1 MFSVTINDFSLLLF
15 FDINRS
21 NLYVAL
27 LITYLVIINTSISK
41 CEFFISVKF
50 VCEREIID
58 HIE

>member
-1 MFSVTINDFSLLLF
+1 MFSITINDFSLVLF

-50 VCEREIID
+50 VRT
-58 HIE
+58 